1 MFLLYPSRDFDVA
14 ITIIYV
20 VFTQRELTVSTAL
33 VSAFSHHPRLEGGFL
48 LVHMELSGSCK
59 AAFCPLRGRLG
70 TYVSCPY
77 RKALRLLPMLAVP
90 KVHVF
95 LHISRIVGG
104 QIDLAFGAHA
114 VQGESGKDG
123 SRIAWRHLPTL
134 CFTLIPLDLDLFLFV
149 EGK

>member
-1 MFLLYPSRDFDVA
+1 M
-14 ITIIYV
+14 
-20 VFTQRELTVSTAL
+20 
-33 VSAFSHHPRLEGGFL
+33 
-48 LVHMELSGSCK
+48 VHIELSASCK

-77 RKALRLLPMLAVP
+77 QKALRLRPMLAVP

-95 LHISRIVGG
+95 LHTSRIVVG
-104 QIDLAFGAHA
+104 QIHLAFGAHA

-123 SRIAWRHLPTL
+123 RRMAWRHLHTL
-134 CFTLIPLDLDLFLFV
+134 YFALIPLDLDLFLFV